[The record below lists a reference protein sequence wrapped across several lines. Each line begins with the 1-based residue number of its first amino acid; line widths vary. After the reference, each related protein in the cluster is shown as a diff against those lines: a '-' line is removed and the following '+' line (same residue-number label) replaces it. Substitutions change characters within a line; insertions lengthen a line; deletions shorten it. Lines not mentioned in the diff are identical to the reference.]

1 MLDLRFV
8 EAKLSQVEPK
18 SGGGL
23 MMRKVLR
30 RIALFG
36 AVAAMLSTA
45 AIIMFSR
52 ATVSTGDLGTLKCYD
67 VTGAIQKA
75 C

>member
-1 MLDLRFV
+1 
-8 EAKLSQVEPK
+8 
-18 SGGGL
+18 
-23 MMRKVLR
+23 MMRNVLR

-36 AVAAMLSTA
+36 AVAAMLSIA